1 MCLVSMSCYVC
12 VCLSYIYIYIA
23 KIMQNPEVLQESFFK
38 KQQHMFFAAFPT
50 KPRSYHYL
58 ESSST
63 DIKSR
68 DSHLAGANVPGASTA
83 FFFGLGLWAWLF

>member
-1 MCLVSMSCYVC
+1 
-12 VCLSYIYIYIA
+12 
-23 KIMQNPEVLQESFFK
+23 
-38 KQQHMFFAAFPT
+38 MFFAAFPT

-68 DSHLAGANVPGASTA
+68 DSHLAAANVPGASTA
-83 FFFGLGLWAWLF
+83 FFFGLGLWAWLSAKNPPAKFGIQLS